1 MAFQYFDDLN
11 WQTQFISGASG
22 KQLNRYWKNPFP
34 EVPLTLN
41 LPFDCPCS
49 SRLSQSGAVY
59 LDDLETSQVSQIQ
72 IWGQAYGVSPF
83 LIFFA
88 AFSGFL
94 GQICQQEKFLL
105 SLPLI
110 PTRREAQQYQKAGET
125 LANLLVCSIDLE
137 GNPSFLNL
145 LQRGQ
150 QVAEA
155 VKKYQDCP
163 DVKLASNLSQGQA
176 TVSPWS
182 IPVAFHWNINSD
194 DTLAEPNQ
202 KRSDAGYPFG
212 EKRLG
217 AWALDFDV
225 VTAGEKIQ
233 LRWQYNRTRFRQ
245 ETIISLAQ
253 QFKTLLMS
261 AIAKPEQPLKTLPL
275 TTETETEEE
284 WDFEITESCIHHWF
298 EAQVKRLPQQT
309 AVIDEETQFT
319 YEQLNAAANQVAHYL
334 QSFGVGGET
343 LVGILMPRCLNWMVA
358 MLGSLKAGAA
368 YVPLDL
374 TYPPQRIAD
383 MLEDAQVSFL
393 FVQGNLDCLPPTSAK
408 VIDLH
413 QDRELIAQYPTDNP
427 TSPVTPHNLAY
438 VIYTSGSTGKPKGVM
453 IEHRSLVNFIQK
465 AVHEYEITE
474 RDRVLQFASLSFDA
488 AVEEIYTSLI
498 AGATLVLCPAAMLD
512 SMTTFLKICH
522 KHQLTVLD
530 LPTAYWH
537 LLVEVLVEQPVLTF
551 PPSVRCVIIGGERA
565 NPYYIEQ
572 WQRCVGASPVL
583 INTYGPTETTVVA
596 TTYRLPA
603 KESVTSELP
612 IGKPLPHVETY
623 ILDEKQQP
631 VSLGEAGELYLGGIA
646 LARGYL
652 NRPAATAKSFIPN
665 PFSKQPQARLYK
677 TGDLVKALPDGNLE
691 FLGRIDQQ
699 VKIRG
704 FRVDISEIEGT
715 ITTYPGIHQ
724 VFVTAQPDQLGHQQM
739 VAYLVSDF
747 IPDRISYEVACS
759 LEYQGEFF
767 TLKTVDISSF
777 GVGLQDAPPGLSQG
791 DQVRLCFPLPNQAG
805 EHWFHGQVVWHQG
818 TRLGVQLEPIPLEQ
832 SLLQESAEY
841 LLEVQGILKALQR
854 AVTGTL
860 RKYLQRKLP
869 DYMIPAN
876 FVLMNA
882 LPLTPNGKVDQQLLP
897 LPHLEQNELSVSKP
911 NLPENETEQLVA
923 AIWSPLLGVQAI
935 TVEDNFFE
943 LGGNSLLAIQC
954 INRLTQ
960 ELQQTIP
967 VSMLVQNPTL
977 GRFASAIAAAV
988 PNPVDTPPLDLKAE
1002 AQLDPTIQYSLPPNW
1017 AKVESP
1023 SAIFLTGATGFV
1035 GSYLLSELLQ
1045 QTDAD
1050 VYCLV
1055 RYRPGESSRERLKHQ
1070 LQSQALWQEN
1080 FRHRIMPVVG
1090 NLEQPLLGLSEEQ
1103 FQDLAH
1109 CINVIYHNGAWVN
1122 FVYPYSQLR
1131 AANVQG
1137 TQEVLRLASCGQ
1149 TKPVHFVSTLS
1160 IFSQSYG
1167 KRGLVLETDLAHD
1180 DKSLA
1185 MGYDQSKWVAEQLV
1199 REAQDRGL
1207 PITIHR
1213 LGTLIGDSR
1222 TGITNKPNDFF
1233 FSLLKGCLQLGKAP
1247 SSTTKINLTP
1257 VNYVSQAI
1265 VYLSQ
1270 QINNFGATFHLI
1282 NPESIPWQT
1291 LLRSVKA
1298 NGYSLKIEPFS
1309 SWLSALQEQIQAGYH
1324 NDLATFF
1331 SLFDQEEDLRLDDIE
1346 FDTAFAQAAL
1356 SESSIVCP
1364 RINANLMGKYLNDFT
1379 RRMEQG
1385 INQETF

>member
-1 MAFQYFDDLN
+1 MELQYFDYIN
-11 WQTQFISGASG
+11 WQNQLYSREYS
-22 KQLNRYWKNPFP
+22 KQLKKYWEQNLAQIPV
-34 EVPLTLN
+34 ELN
-41 LPFDCPCS
+41 LPYDFQS
-49 SRLSQSGAVY
+49 SALLGYSGTVH
-59 LDDLETSQVSQIQ
+59 LDDLGVEQVSQIQ
-72 IWGQAYGVSPF
+72 HFGKKHNISSFIIVFS
-83 LIFFA
+83 
-88 AFSGFL
+88 AFSAFL
-94 GQICQQEKFLL
+94 KSICQQEKFLIGV
-105 SLPLI
+105 PLMSSWLKT
-110 PTRREAQQYQKAGET
+110 PQHKNVVGM
-125 LANLLVCSIDLE
+125 LANLVICPINLI
-137 GNPSFLNL
+137 GNPSFYDVLKQGNQVL
-145 LQRGQ
+145 EEADKYRDYPFVEMAMDLSQQ
-150 QVAEA
+150 QESIKSFPIQVAFSWEI
-155 VKKYQDCP
+155 DPCHGITEL
-163 DVKLASNLSQGQA
+163 DDSLSVEPYPLGEQGGG
-176 TVSPWS
+176 
-182 IPVAFHWNINSD
+182 AFDIYL
-194 DTLAEPNQ
+194 TAMEV
-202 KRSDAGYPFG
+202 G
-212 EKRLG
+212 EKL
-217 AWALDFDV
+217 
-225 VTAGEKIQ
+225 Q
-233 LRWQYNRTRFRQ
+233 LCWKYNTDRFRP

-253 QFKTLLMS
+253 QFKTFLMS
-261 AIAKPEQPLKTLPL
+261 AIAQPEQPLKTLPL

-298 EAQVKRLPQQT
+298 EAQAKLLPQQT

-334 QSFGVGGET
+334 QSFGVGAET

-358 MLGSLKAGAA
+358 MLGTLKAGAA

-488 AVEEIYTSLI
+488 AVEEIYISLI
-498 AGATLVLCPAAMLD
+498 AGATLVLRPAAMLD

-603 KESVTSELP
+603 KESVASELP

-631 VSLGEAGELYLGGIA
+631 VPLGEAGELYLGGIA

-665 PFSKQPQARLYK
+665 PFCKQPQARLYK

-759 LEYQGEFF
+759 LEYEGEFF
-767 TLKTVDISSF
+767 TLTTVDISSF

-897 LPHLEQNELSVSKP
+897 LPHLEQNELSASKP

-923 AIWSPLLGVQAI
+923 AIWSPLLGVQGI

-1045 QTDAD
+1045 QTNAD

-1137 TQEVLRLASCGQ
+1137 TQEVLRLASCAQ

-1160 IFSQSYG
+1160 VFPDCYADQ
-1167 KRGLVLETDLAHD
+1167 GLVLETDIPHFEHELQT
-1180 DKSLA
+1180 
-1185 MGYDQSKWVAEQLV
+1185 GYDQSKWVAETLIRQ
-1199 REAQDRGL
+1199 AQGRGL
-1207 PITIHR
+1207 PITIYR
-1213 LGTLIGDSR
+1213 LGTLLGNSQ
-1222 TGITNKPNDFF
+1222 TGLTKKKNDFF
-1233 FSLLKGCLQLGKAP
+1233 WSFIRGCVQLGAVP
-1247 SSTTKINLTP
+1247 LLTRNINLTP
-1257 VNYVSQAI
+1257 VDYITQAMVS
-1265 VYLSQ
+1265 LSQ
-1270 QINNFGATFHLI
+1270 TSSQWGQTFHLI
-1282 NPESIPWQT
+1282 NPHSISWETFVSYLQC
-1291 LLRSVKA
+1291 S
-1298 NGYSLKIEPFS
+1298 GYDLKIEPYNQ
-1309 SWLSALQEQIQAGYH
+1309 WLSQLKQQCQMGIH
-1324 NDLATFF
+1324 NDLTPFLPLLTSEADFPLEKPAFNT
-1331 SLFDQEEDLRLDDIE
+1331 SLSEM
-1346 FDTAFAQAAL
+1346 AL
-1356 SESSIVCP
+1356 SHFSIHCP
-1364 RINANLMGKYLNDFT
+1364 PLDEHLIKKYLTALDKK
-1379 RRMEQG
+1379 
-1385 INQETF
+1385 